1 MFRHHTMVA
10 QMALAPLVRAF
21 FRMKLVR
28 REVVEDGD
36 GKFWVKEV
44 RRDSQGERLRY
55 TYPLDTPI
63 TGD

>member
-1 MFRHHTMVA
+1 
-10 QMALAPLVRAF
+10 MALAPLVRAF

-44 RRDSQGERLRY
+44 RRDSRGERLRY